1 MERIMK
7 FILVSIIILFMG
19 CQPPQR
25 KNQSE
30 VVHPL
35 AGEWRNLTLKVEMD
49 KQHGEPTSIFDVN
62 ENTWEEQLQIR
73 PIKTYFRNDGT
84 FNSEHFNLQ
93 DSLVL
98 NPKGTWTSTDKEIT
112 MITTDPF
119 SDTTACSY
127 TIKDNV
133 VTFGCW
139 VDWDEDGEKDD
150 WYLGTQ
156 KKY

>member
-1 MERIMK
+1 MK
-7 FILVSIIILFMG
+7 KYLFVFIILFSCSSKSG
-19 CQPPQR
+19 ENR
-25 KNQSE
+25 ESYKFESL
-30 VVHPL
+30 V
-35 AGEWRNLTLKVEMD
+35 GEWRNLTLKVELD
-49 KQHGEPTSIFDVN
+49 KKQGRPSSIFEVN

-73 PIKTYFRNDGT
+73 PIRTYFRNDGT

-98 NPKGTWTSTDKEIT
+98 NPSGSWTATDGEVT
-112 MITTDPF
+112 MMTTQPF
-119 SDTTACSY
+119 SDTTTCTY
-127 TIKDNV
+127 TIKGNV

-156 KKY
+156 QKY

>member
-1 MERIMK
+1 MK
-7 FILVSIIILFMG
+7 KYLFVFIILFSCSSKSG
-19 CQPPQR
+19 ENR
-25 KNQSE
+25 ESYKFESL
-30 VVHPL
+30 VS
-35 AGEWRNLTLKVEMD
+35 EWRNLTLKVELD
-49 KQHGEPTSIFDVN
+49 KKQGRPSSIFEVN

-73 PIKTYFRNDGT
+73 PIRTYFRNDGT

-98 NPKGTWTSTDKEIT
+98 NPSGSWTATDGEIT
-112 MITTDPF
+112 MMTTQPF
-119 SDTTACSY
+119 SDTTTCTY
-127 TIKDNV
+127 TIKGNV

-156 KKY
+156 QKY

>member
-1 MERIMK
+1 MK
-7 FILVSIIILFMG
+7 KYLFVFIILFSCSSKSG
-19 CQPPQR
+19 ENR
-25 KNQSE
+25 ESYKFESL
-30 VVHPL
+30 VS
-35 AGEWRNLTLKVEMD
+35 EWRNLTLKVELD
-49 KQHGEPTSIFDVN
+49 KKQGRPSSIFEVN

-73 PIKTYFRNDGT
+73 PIRTYFRNDGT

-98 NPKGTWTSTDKEIT
+98 NPSGSWTATDGEVT
-112 MITTDPF
+112 MMTTQPF
-119 SDTTACSY
+119 SDTTTCTY
-127 TIKDNV
+127 TIKGNV

-156 KKY
+156 QKY

>member
-1 MERIMK
+1 MK
-7 FILVSIIILFMG
+7 KYLFVFIILFSCSSKSG
-19 CQPPQR
+19 ENR
-25 KNQSE
+25 ESYKFESL
-30 VVHPL
+30 V
-35 AGEWRNLTLKVEMD
+35 GEWRNLALKVELD
-49 KQHGEPTSIFDVN
+49 KKQGRPSSIFEVN

-73 PIKTYFRNDGT
+73 PIRTYFRNDGT

-98 NPKGTWTSTDKEIT
+98 NPSGSWTATDGEIT
-112 MITTDPF
+112 MMTTQPF
-119 SDTTACSY
+119 SDTTMCTY
-127 TIKDNV
+127 TIKGNV